1 MHRRPFGPDHA
12 GRTPVGRQRCG
23 RSIEGAD
30 GGDRR
35 CCTSVE
41 RCWGCCYV
49 NVGLDWRC
57 KDLQTTVD
65 TSASMMLRDT
75 LRRYQE
81 AVGFDIN
88 QVLGSDGNCVSLCVC
103 SSLRDTVRRV
113 DLEVKLSDVP
123 S

>member
-1 MHRRPFGPDHA
+1 
-12 GRTPVGRQRCG
+12 
-23 RSIEGAD
+23 
-30 GGDRR
+30 
-35 CCTSVE
+35 
-41 RCWGCCYV
+41 
-49 NVGLDWRC
+49 
-57 KDLQTTVD
+57 
-65 TSASMMLRDT
+65 MMLRDT